1 MILVFKVNQSVLNS
15 FFFIFFYE
23 VIIFVKD
30 NIFFVVILCLSLD
43 GMYDNGLIV
52 KRMVNDME
60 LQVEWNI
67 IEVE

>member
-30 NIFFVVILCLSLD
+30 NIFFVVILCLSMD

-60 LQVEWNI
+60 LQMEWNI

>member
-43 GMYDNGLIV
+43 GMYDNGVIV

>member
-23 VIIFVKD
+23 VILFEKD
-30 NIFFVVILCLSLD
+30 NIFFVDILCLSLD